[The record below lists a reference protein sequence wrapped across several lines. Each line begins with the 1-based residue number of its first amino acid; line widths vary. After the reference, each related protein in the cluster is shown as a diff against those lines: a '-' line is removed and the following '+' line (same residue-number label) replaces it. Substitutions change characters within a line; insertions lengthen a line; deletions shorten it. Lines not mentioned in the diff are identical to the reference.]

1 MPRRGPTMYAPTK
14 AAQPPTAC
22 TIDEPARSINSVGI
36 KSAEFSHPS
45 VFHSQPP
52 AIGYIKPVI
61 ITANMANTE
70 YFVRPATAP
79 ETMVAHVAAN
89 IV

>member
-1 MPRRGPTMYAPTK
+1 MYAPTN

-36 KSAEFSHPS
+36 KLAALSHPS
-45 VFHSQPP
+45 EFHSQPP
-52 AIGYIKPVI
+52 AIGYMNPVI
-61 ITANMANTE
+61 ITANIANTE
-70 YFVRPATAP
+70 YLVRPATAP
-79 ETMVAHVAAN
+79 ETIVAQVAAN